1 MYTMKITSLNETN
14 VQFYAMTRYDNPSCT
29 DITEFHEDMARFKYL
44 KRLFRKYKSGQEV
57 RPRLIFNHLIVL
69 YNVFGID
76 AATNLL
82 FYRIDADL
90 HSALKTYLVF
100 LNYFPTS
107 DSYISLCDDVDIDD
121 VKMDPDL
128 YNLLREQYGN
138 EKV

>member
-14 VQFYAMTRYDNPSCT
+14 LEFYAMTHYDNPSCT
-29 DITEFHEDMARFKYL
+29 DVTEFHEDMARFKYL
-44 KRLFRKYKSGQEV
+44 KRLFRKYKTGREV
-57 RPRLIFNHLIVL
+57 RPRLVFNHLIVL

-90 HSALKTYLVF
+90 HSVLKTYLVF

-107 DSYISLCDDVDIDD
+107 DAYISLCDSTDIDD
-121 VKMDPDL
+121 VRLDPVLLHDL
-128 YNLLREQYGN
+128 NNQYGN
-138 EKV
+138 EVK